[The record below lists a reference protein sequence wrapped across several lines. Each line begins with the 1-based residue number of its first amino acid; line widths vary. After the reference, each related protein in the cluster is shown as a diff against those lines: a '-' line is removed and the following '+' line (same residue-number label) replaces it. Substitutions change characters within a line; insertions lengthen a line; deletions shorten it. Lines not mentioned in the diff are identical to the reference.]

1 MNILVTGCAGF
12 IGSSLC
18 ETLVNTG
25 HKVIGVDNFD
35 PFYDRK
41 IKDDNIKQLVT
52 DPNFRLYEFDI
63 TDKSKFGQIDESV
76 DVIIHLAA
84 KAGVRPSIEDPPGYI
99 KTNIEGTQQILDYA
113 VIRGIDKIIFASSSS
128 VYGNN
133 LEIPF
138 SETHSVDRPISPY
151 AFTKKACELLLHNYY
166 YLYNISSIS
175 LRFFTVY
182 GPRQRPDLAI
192 HKFFKAIYSGSP
204 ISLYG
209 DGHTYRD
216 YTYISDII
224 KGVMASVELIKGKK
238 PVYEIVNL
246 GNNKPVSLIE
256 LIAEIE
262 AIVGKKALLEYK
274 PVQPGDAT
282 RTFADITKATNLL
295 GYTPSTSL
303 KEGLAFFNEWIQK
316 TKEYR

>member
-12 IGSSLC
+12 IGSTLS
-18 ETLVNTG
+18 EALVNKG
-25 HKVIGVDNFD
+25 HRVIGVDNFD
-35 PFYDRK
+35 PFYDKK
-41 IKDDNIKQLVT
+41 IKEDNIKQLVAGS
-52 DPNFRLYEFDI
+52 NFRLYDFDI
-63 TDKSKFGQIDESV
+63 TDKLKFEQISESV

-99 KTNIEGTQQILDYA
+99 KTNIVGTQHILDYA
-113 VIRGIDKIIFASSSS
+113 VKMDIDKIIFASSSS

-133 LEIPF
+133 SEIPF
-138 SETHSVDRPISPY
+138 CETHNVDRPISPY

-166 YLYNISSIS
+166 YLYNINSFS

-204 ISLYG
+204 ISIYG

-216 YTYISDII
+216 YTFISDII
-224 KGVMASVELIKGKK
+224 KGILASVELILNKK

-256 LIAEIE
+256 LIREIE
-262 AIVGKKALLEYK
+262 AVTGKKAVLEYK

-282 RTFADITKATNLL
+282 RTFADISKATNLF
-295 GYTPSTSL
+295 GYSPSTSL
-303 KEGLAFFNEWIQK
+303 KEGLTLFNDWIQK
-316 TKEYR
+316 